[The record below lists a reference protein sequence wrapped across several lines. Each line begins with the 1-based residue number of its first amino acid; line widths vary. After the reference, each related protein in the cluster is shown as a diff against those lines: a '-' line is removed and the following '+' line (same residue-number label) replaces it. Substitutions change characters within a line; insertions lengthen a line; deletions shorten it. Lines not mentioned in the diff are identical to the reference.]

1 MSLLENAKK
10 EAQVEGTVAG
20 AEATPKKKSNSDLDN
35 YRKTIAV
42 ENEAAA
48 PKKKSNSEYQKRQR
62 ELAAQYGKQLKD
74 YFGDKVPE
82 QIKDAVAFFARE
94 KKAGAGTAFGKPVI
108 YKIFGDTPKKGAK
121 ITATAVFEN
130 TGKGFAE
137 MRQLMKKWS
146 KNGITVNFDEK
157 SKSYVLDSDVPAFKA

>member
-20 AEATPKKKSNSDLDN
+20 TDE
-35 YRKTIAV
+35 
-42 ENEAAA
+42 A
-48 PKKKSNSEYQKRQR
+48 PKKKSNSEYQKKQR
-62 ELAAQYGKQLKD
+62 ALAAQYGKQLKD

-82 QIKDAVAFFARE
+82 ELKDAVAFFAKE
-94 KKAGAGTAFGKPVI
+94 KKAGTGTNFGKPVI

-121 ITATAVFEN
+121 VTATAIFEN

-137 MRQLMKKWS
+137 MRQLMKKWA
-146 KNGITVNFDEK
+146 KNSIEVTFDEK
-157 SKSYVLDSDVPAFKA
+157 SKSYVLNSDVPAFQA